1 MAMGEDAPRIRM
13 SGPER
18 RRAILAAARE
28 AFARNGYHGAGT
40 AMIAAAAGCSE
51 AVLYRHF
58 ASKRE
63 LLAAVL
69 EDEVADRTRTGRA
82 MAPPAGVEASSA
94 LPRTLAARLRD
105 EEMATTVRLILMTIG
120 NADELGI
127 GPDVRAVF
135 ERVREPLRAAIASGQ
150 ASGWVRDDVDPELAT
165 WLWHGLF
172 LVAAV
177 RNTIAADGVAMEA
190 VDAAELLS
198 RLLAP
203 PG

>member
-1 MAMGEDAPRIRM
+1 MADPPRPPRTRM
-13 SGPER
+13 AGPER

-28 AFARNGYHGAGT
+28 AFARHGYHGAGT

-58 ASKRE
+58 PSKRD

-69 EDEVADRTRTGRA
+69 EAEVGERVETGRA
-82 MAPPAGVEASSA
+82 IAPPPGVEPSSA
-94 LPRTLAARLRD
+94 LPRVLAARLRD
-105 EEMATTVRLILMTIG
+105 EDMATSARLILMTIG
-120 NADELGI
+120 NADELEI
-127 GPDVRAVF
+127 GPAVRAAF
-135 ERVREPLRAAIASGQ
+135 ERVRAPLRAAIESGQ

-172 LVAAV
+172 LVAVV
-177 RNTIAADGVAMEA
+177 RNTLAADGVAMQA

-203 PG
+203 PD

>member
-1 MAMGEDAPRIRM
+1 VSPSPTPRTRMA
-13 SGPER
+13 GPER
-18 RRAILAAARE
+18 RMAILRAARE
-28 AFARNGYHGAGT
+28 AFARHGYHGAGT
-40 AMIAAAAGCSE
+40 AMIAEAAGCSE

-58 ASKRE
+58 SSKRE

-69 EDEVADRTRTGRA
+69 EEEVRGRVESGRA
-82 MAPPAGVEASSA
+82 IAPPQGVEPSSA
-94 LPRTLAARLRD
+94 LPRVLAARLRD
-105 EEMATTVRLILMTIG
+105 EEMATSVRLILMSIG

-127 GPDVRAVF
+127 GADVRAAF
-135 ERVREPLRAAIASGQ
+135 ERVREPLRAAIESGQ
-150 ASGWVRDDVDPELAT
+150 ATGWVRGDIDPELAT

-177 RNTIAADGVAMEA
+177 RNTMAADGVAMQA
-190 VDAAELLS
+190 VEAAEVLA